1 MALARA
7 RIVDAALALLDE
19 VGLEGLSTR
28 RLAAALGVQGPS
40 LYWHFRT
47 MAELHDHMA
56 EAMLAGVMPSA
67 DPEVFPGDWRHWLA
81 EGARAMRR
89 VALSRRDGARV
100 LSAARPTGK
109 SPVLSYPAMVLRL
122 QEEGFSPQEGRD
134 AMMTLGRFV
143 LGWAL
148 HEQAAGVGPDSD
160 RGFEFGL
167 EAMLNGVGLRLEA
180 KAG

>member
-1 MALARA
+1 MALERGA
-7 RIVDAALALLDE
+7 IVEAALALLDE

-28 RLAAALGVQGPS
+28 RLAARLGVQGPS
-40 LYWHFRT
+40 LYWHFKT
-47 MAELHDHMA
+47 MAQLHDHMA
-56 EAMLAGVMPSA
+56 EAMLAGQMPSA
-67 DPEVFPGDWRHWLA
+67 DPAVFPGDWRHWLA

-109 SPVLSYPAMVLRL
+109 SPVLSYPAMVGRL
-122 QEEGFSPQEGRD
+122 EAAGFTAQEGRD
-134 AMMTLGRFV
+134 AMMTLGRYV
-143 LGWAL
+143 LGWTL
-148 HEQAAGVGPDSD
+148 HEQAAGLEPDSD